1 MSEILAQVILESFSY
16 VLNDQRCAF
25 DFRSLA
31 PLIVTTELP
40 TLHVSTVNFEVQ
52 CINLRFKATLAGNV
66 WAKYFGKTQVSTD

>member
-16 VLNDQRCAF
+16 FLNDQGCTF
-25 DFRSLA
+25 DFRSFA

-40 TLHVSTVNFEVQ
+40 TLRVSTVNEVQ

-66 WAKYFGKTQVSTD
+66 WAKYFGKPQVSTH